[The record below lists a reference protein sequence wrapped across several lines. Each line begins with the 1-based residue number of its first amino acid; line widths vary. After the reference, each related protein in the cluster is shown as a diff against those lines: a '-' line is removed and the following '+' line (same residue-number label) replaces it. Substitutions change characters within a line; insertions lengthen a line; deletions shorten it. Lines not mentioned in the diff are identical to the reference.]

1 MSINAHTKLFP
12 ITCTNLG
19 ISKSLKC
26 EEKEDLKIMLK
37 WGKLFFDVIVDR
49 GISHA
54 WKIRSSWFKYSTV
67 ISTFYLLIETI
78 HQVMVSG
85 DLLVLY

>member
-12 ITCTNLG
+12 STCTNLG

-26 EEKEDLKIMLK
+26 EEKGDWKIMLQ
-37 WGKLFFDVIVDR
+37 WGKLFFDVIVDH
-49 GISHA
+49 GISHT
-54 WKIRSSWFKYSTV
+54 WKIRSSWFKYSTAS
-67 ISTFYLLIETI
+67 STFYLLIETI
-78 HQVMVSG
+78 HQVIVSS